1 MTGVPEIQTNR
12 ERCEFSIRF
21 GKEILWACPELHASI
36 VAVLEHAREAHVRE
50 PNISKAEHLRR
61 EFAAEGWLKGGAS
74 EPRFSFLRERVA
86 VQIRF
91 SDRALLRFLFAFK
104 ADQIDV
110 GVLIVDSKSQ
120 LSRVATDLIWLRS
133 TLTLPLWVIALK

>member
-1 MTGVPEIQTNR
+1 LGLP
-12 ERCEFSIRF
+12 
-21 GKEILWACPELHASI
+21 GASCFHLAAL
-36 VAVLEHAREAHVRE
+36 VNAQEAHLQE

-91 SDRALLRFLFAFK
+91 SDRVLLRFLSAFQSN
-104 ADQIDV
+104 QIDV

-133 TLTLPLWVIALK
+133 TLTVPLWVICLR

>member
-1 MTGVPEIQTNR
+1 MRID
-12 ERCEFSIRF
+12 EFSIRF
-21 GKEILWACPELHASI
+21 GKEILWARPELHASI
-36 VAVLEHAREAHVRE
+36 LAALVNAQEAHLRE

-61 EFAAEGWLKGGAS
+61 EFAAEGWLKGRAS

-91 SDRALLRFLFAFK
+91 SNRVLLRFLFAFK

-120 LSRVATDLIWLRS
+120 LSRVTTDLIWLRPA
-133 TLTLPLWVIALK
+133 LTVPLWVICLR